1 MGGLSGGAPWPCRSV
16 FWAVWSP
23 FTWLVGYRDP
33 RKPDLDILHG
43 ERPQTACRSVMRRS
57 RVFLGTFP
65 RAFRDRNPTS
75 LVSFRS
81 ALSTRPHAI
90 KRG

>member
-1 MGGLSGGAPWPCRSV
+1 MTSVGCAWVTRGGLSGGASWPCRSV

-43 ERPQTACRSVMRRS
+43 ERPQAACRSVQYHYQRIS
-57 RVFLGTFP
+57 W
-65 RAFRDRNPTS
+65 
-75 LVSFRS
+75 
-81 ALSTRPHAI
+81 ALFCTLPLIEIQIHCS
-90 KRG
+90 

>member
-1 MGGLSGGAPWPCRSV
+1 MNSVGGAWDGGGSGRVGELTGGAPWPCRSV

-43 ERPQTACRSVMRRS
+43 ERPQTACRSEMRRS
-57 RVFLGTFP
+57 KVSEGTTRVP
-65 RAFRDRNPTS
+65 
-75 LVSFRS
+75 
-81 ALSTRPHAI
+81 
-90 KRG
+90 